1 MRKHSFLLVVSLLS
15 LHAHGMDAHFS
26 SLPTYS
32 SGSANIKEVDGGTY
46 VYGSQKDFRPTTLPV
61 AIEPVR
67 RRDYELVTLEEE
79 EALLSM
85 RNKAL
90 AERLRRD
97 QVRQRKAYVARVQK
111 MDWPKVVLK
120 GTQICVPDLEN
131 SDAKSWKEYLI
142 CYTDA
147 EQQQ

>member
-1 MRKHSFLLVVSLLS
+1 
-15 LHAHGMDAHFS
+15 MDAHFS

-32 SGSANIKEVDGGTY
+32 SGAANIHEVDGGTY
-46 VYGSQKDFRPTTLPV
+46 VYGSQKDFRPATLPV
-61 AIEPVR
+61 AIEPMR

-90 AERLRRD
+90 AERLRKD
-97 QVRQRKAYVARVQK
+97 QIRKRKAYLANVKK

-120 GTQICVPDLEN
+120 GSQICVPDLANAE
-131 SDAKSWKEYLI
+131 AKDWKEYLI
-142 CYTDA
+142 CYSDS